1 MSLRNDLLNMP
12 KLRPETRIE
21 RRQLLIDAAWRC
33 AAVRGFGDLTVDD
46 VCAEAGVSKGAFYGY
61 FEHKQDLLLALLQ
74 DDSDA
79 LDVELNAITA
89 ASSSGVERVRRF
101 AQAMLARGDDAARVQ
116 VRADL
121 WADLL
126 TEDSVRERLAAGTSR
141 RRQLVRDWIEEAIA
155 SGELVA
161 IPANAL
167 ASILLALTDGLMLH
181 GALDPGAFRWPN
193 IRRAIDVMLEGIAA
207 E

>member
-1 MSLRNDLLNMP
+1 MP

-21 RRQLLIDAAWRC
+21 RRQDLIDAAWRC
-33 AAVRGFGDLTVDD
+33 AARRGFRDLTVDE

-61 FEHKQDLLLALLQ
+61 FEQKQDLLLALLE
-74 DDSDA
+74 DDAAA
-79 LDVELNAITA
+79 LDRELESITA
-89 ASSSGVERVRRF
+89 SSESGVERVRRF

-126 TEDSVRERLAAGTSR
+126 TEEPVRQLLAAVTR
-141 RRQLVRDWIEEAIA
+141 RRRKLVRSWIEVGVS
-155 SGELVA
+155 SGELVE

-167 ASILLALTDGLMLH
+167 ASILLALADGLMLH
-181 GALDPGAFRWPN
+181 GALDPAAFRWPN
-193 IRRAIDVMLEGIAA
+193 IRHAIDVLLAGIAA
-207 E
+207 EPAH

>member
-1 MSLRNDLLNMP
+1 MTS
-12 KLRPETRIE
+12 
-21 RRQLLIDAAWRC
+21 A
-33 AAVRGFGDLTVDD
+33 RGRGS
-46 VCAEAGVSKGAFYGY
+46 ARA
-61 FEHKQDLLLALLQ
+61 HKQDLLLALLA

-79 LDVELNAITA
+79 LDAELNAITT
-89 ASSSGVERVRRF
+89 ASSSGVQRVRLF
-101 AQAMLARGDDAARVQ
+101 AQAMLARGDDPARVQ

-126 TEDSVRERLAAGTSR
+126 TEEVVRERLVAVTAR
-141 RRQLVRDWIEEAIA
+141 RRALVREWIEEAVA

-181 GALDPGAFRWPN
+181 GALDPSAFRWPN
-193 IRRAIDVMLEGIAA
+193 IRRAIDVLLAGIAA
-207 E
+207 Q

>member
-1 MSLRNDLLNMP
+1 MP

-21 RRQLLIDAAWRC
+21 RRQLLVDAAWRC

-61 FEHKQDLLLALLQ
+61 YEHKQDLLLALLA

-79 LDVELNAITA
+79 LDVELEAITT
-89 ASSSGVERVRRF
+89 ASSSGVQRVRRF
-101 AQAMLARGDDAARVQ
+101 AQAMLARGDDPARVQ

-126 TEDSVRERLAAGTSR
+126 TEDSRSEERRGGREGR
-141 RRQLVRDWIEEAIA
+141 
-155 SGELVA
+155 
-161 IPANAL
+161 
-167 ASILLALTDGLMLH
+167 
-181 GALDPGAFRWPN
+181 
-193 IRRAIDVMLEGIAA
+193 
-207 E
+207 

>member
-1 MSLRNDLLNMP
+1 LP
-12 KLRPETRIE
+12 KLRPETRVE

-33 AAVRGFGDLTVDD
+33 AAVRGFRDLTVDD

-61 FEHKQDLLLALLQ
+61 FEQKRDLLLALLQ
-74 DDSDA
+74 DDAAA
-79 LDVELNAITA
+79 LDRELERITGE
-89 ASSSGVERVRRF
+89 SSFGVERVRRF
-101 AQAMLARGDDAARVQ
+101 AQAMLARGEDVARVQ

-126 TEDSVRERLAAGTSR
+126 TEEIVRQRLADVMQR
-141 RRQLVRDWIEEAIA
+141 RRELVRSWVEEGVA
-155 SGELVA
+155 SGELVE

-181 GALDPGAFRWPN
+181 GALDPGAFRWRN
-193 IRRAIDVMLEGIAA
+193 IQRAIDVLLAGIEAR
-207 E
+207 